1 MSEQI
6 LQISIRIKELRQICE
21 YTVEQAARA
30 ARSDGGRI
38 SGL

>member
-30 ARSDGGRI
+30 AGVTAEEYLD
-38 SGL
+38 